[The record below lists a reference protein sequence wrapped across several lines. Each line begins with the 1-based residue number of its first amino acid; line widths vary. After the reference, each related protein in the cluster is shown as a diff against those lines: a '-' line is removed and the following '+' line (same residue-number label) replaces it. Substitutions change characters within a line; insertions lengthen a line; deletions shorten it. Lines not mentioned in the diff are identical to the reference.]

1 MFQHCSCSRKW
12 VIISFI
18 FQVIFS
24 EDMKLKSRSLASLH
38 VFSLWAVLPSIEGGT
53 QVSYMSPPLN
63 TLYLSYHQMLLILPS
78 KSFFIISAL
87 FDILKS
93 LLPTPCPR
101 FIIIF
106 HLNNCSRLP
115 TWSVRSPYIS
125 SDDPPGIC
133 SLHYPFS
140 NKSYPWLPLGLGKAW
155 TGLVI
160 SQNSL
165 TLCLHPHQPSWV
177 LKICL
182 ALSIHVGFLNAVS
195 LTEMSQLF
203 A

>member
-78 KSFFIISAL
+78 KSFFYHICFIWYFEIFTSNTVSKVHHHLSPEQLQQTPNMVCA
-87 FDILKS
+87 FS
-93 LLPTPCPR
+93 LH
-101 FIIIF
+101 I
-106 HLNNCSRLP
+106 
-115 TWSVRSPYIS
+115 

>member
-24 EDMKLKSRSLASLH
+24 EDMKLKSWSLASLH

-63 TLYLSYHQMLLILPS
+63 ILYLSYHQMLLILPS
-78 KSFFIISAL
+78 KSFFFIISAL

-93 LLPTPCPR
+93 LLPTLCPR
-101 FIIIF
+101 FH
-106 HLNNCSRLP
+106 HL
-115 TWSVRSPYIS
+115 SPEQLQQTPNMVCTFSLYIS
-125 SDDPPGIC
+125 DDLPRIC

-165 TLCLHPHQPSWV
+165 TLSLHPHQPSWV
-177 LKICL
+177 LQICL
-182 ALSIHVGFLNAVS
+182 ALSVHVGFLNAVS
-195 LTEMSQLF
+195 LMEMSQLF

>member
-115 TWSVRSPYIS
+115 TWSVRSPCIS
-125 SDDPPGIC
+125 PMIHQGSVLCIILSAISHIHGFPLAWGRHG
-133 SLHYPFS
+133 LA
-140 NKSYPWLPLGLGKAW
+140 WL
-155 TGLVI
+155 
-160 SQNSL
+160 S
-165 TLCLHPHQPSWV
+165 
-177 LKICL
+177 LKI
-182 ALSIHVGFLNAVS
+182 LSLYVFIHTNL
-195 LTEMSQLF
+195 LEY
-203 A
+203 

>member
-93 LLPTPCPR
+93 LLPTPFPR
-101 FIIIF
+101 FHH
-106 HLNNCSRLP
+106 HL
-115 TWSVRSPYIS
+115 SPEQLQQT
-125 SDDPPGIC
+125 PNMVC
-133 SLHYPFS
+133 AFSLHILRWSTRDLFS
-140 NKSYPWLPLGLGKAW
+140 
-155 TGLVI
+155 
-160 SQNSL
+160 
-165 TLCLHPHQPSWV
+165 
-177 LKICL
+177 
-182 ALSIHVGFLNAVS
+182 ALSF
-195 LTEMSQLF
+195 QQ
-203 A
+203 